1 MAVLLHIDTAGT
13 LGSIAVSRENEVLI
27 EKQNSN
33 QMDHATWIHTAVE
46 DALQTIGITLS
57 ALDACSV
64 TIGPGSYTGLRVG
77 LSTAKGYCYALQKP
91 LITIPTLQLMAS
103 VIHADS
109 SAWICPMIDARRMEV
124 FYALYNDNLQELQPA
139 QALVLDAHS
148 FAGEL
153 VTRKIIYCG
162 DGADKFKT
170 CCSSSNAS
178 FSPAKATA
186 AAMVPLALKKFSAKD
201 FADVAYATPLY
212 GKEFYTLPKS

>member
-1 MAVLLHIDTAGT
+1 MALLLHIDTAGP
-13 LGSIAVSRENEVLI
+13 LGSIAISSENELLI
-27 EKQNSN
+27 EQQNSN
-33 QMDHATWIHTAVE
+33 QMDHATWIHFAVE
-46 DALQTIGITLS
+46 EALQTIGITLS
-57 ALDACSV
+57 TLDACSV

-109 SAWICPMIDARRMEV
+109 SSWICPMIDARRMEV
-124 FYALYNDNLQELQPA
+124 FYALYDDNLQELQPA

-148 FAGEL
+148 FETEL
-153 VTRKIIYCG
+153 ATRKIIFCG

-178 FSPAKATA
+178 FSSTKATA

-212 GKEFYTLPKS
+212 GKEFYTQPKS